1 MTFFGEEKRDMNSR
15 DMNSKDMNSKDMNSK
30 DKKTIFNDSI
40 NQNGTLFLE
49 ANKEREIYLH
59 KNDQK
64 NPEGNNI
71 QQSGEEEHED
81 EMGESVEEENEEEEE
96 ENEENGSNNFV
107 NSEEKEQEE
116 ETCNCFDV
124 LVVDDEEFNVMA
136 SQKMMKKLGYGSDA
150 AYNGEECINL
160 IKEKQKLNCKCN
172 RNYYKI
178 IFLDIVMPVLDG
190 IKTAK
195 KIQSMIDNKEINNN
209 IKIIFISGNIDGDEL
224 KKSLLQIDCVKE
236 CLQKPVKIDKY
247 QKIFEKYHKDMN

>member
-1 MTFFGEEKRDMNSR
+1 MKNAVTLHRR
-15 DMNSKDMNSKDMNSK
+15 KDI
-30 DKKTIFNDSI
+30 KT
-40 NQNGTLFLE
+40 
-49 ANKEREIYLH
+49 NKEREIYLH

-150 AYNGEECINL
+150 AYNGEECI
-160 IKEKQKLNCKCN
+160 
-172 RNYYKI
+172 
-178 IFLDIVMPVLDG
+178 
-190 IKTAK
+190 
-195 KIQSMIDNKEINNN
+195 
-209 IKIIFISGNIDGDEL
+209 IFISGNIDGDEL